1 MMACPSLILSDAVT
15 DLILVV
21 LPVFLVVG
29 FGYVAAWRD
38 LFAEAYV
45 DGLMKFTQNFAIPCL
60 LFNAIA
66 SIDLRAGFDL
76 KMLFSYFGIA
86 TVTFYTG
93 MFGARLL
100 FGRAWPDSVAIGF
113 LCLFA
118 NAVLLGLPVTERAY
132 GAAALANNFAI
143 IAFHAPFCYGL
154 GIVTMEIVRAEEKSA
169 ISLTK
174 AVLNAVFH
182 NALILGIALGFAV
195 NFLQV
200 PIPEPVQ
207 SAVDLMVRSALPA
220 ALFGLGGVLYR
231 YRPKGDMMTIA
242 FVLAIVLLIRPA
254 MNYVAGIG
262 LAIDTPELRAMVLT
276 GAMAPGVNGYMFAN
290 IYGVAK
296 RVAASTVLV
305 GTAMSVVSLP
315 MWLYLLP

>member
-1 MMACPSLILSDAVT
+1 MTGLVM
-15 DLILVV
+15 VV
-21 LPVFLVVG
+21 LPVFLVIG

-66 SIDLRAGFDL
+66 SIDLRAGFDIT
-76 KMLFSYFGIA
+76 MLISYFAIA
-86 TVTFYTG
+86 TVTFYAG
-93 MFGARLL
+93 MFGARLV
-100 FGRAWPDSVAIGF
+100 FKRAWADSVAIGF

-132 GAAALANNFAI
+132 GTAALENNFAI

-154 GIVTMEIVRAEEKSA
+154 GIVTMEIVRAEGQSA
-169 ISLTK
+169 VGIAK
-174 AVLNAVFH
+174 AVVNAVFH

-195 NFLQV
+195 NLLQI

-207 SAVDLMVRSALPA
+207 SAVDLMVRAALPA

-231 YRPKGDMMTIA
+231 YRPEGDMMTII
-242 FVLAIVLLIRPA
+242 FVITIVLIIRPA
-254 MNYVAGIG
+254 LNYGAGIS
-262 LAIDTPELRAMVLT
+262 LSIDTPELRAMVLT

-290 IYGVAK
+290 MYGVAK

-305 GTAMSVVSLP
+305 GTAISVLTLP
-315 MWLYLLP
+315 VWLYLLP